1 MASLLHLLLLPCLLA
16 TAAAAD
22 LAPAPS
28 PSPPMPN
35 LTSILEKGEQ
45 YTTLL
50 RLLRSTGV
58 ADQLATQL
66 RNSYDGLTLFAP
78 NDNAFTKL
86 PAGAL
91 NGLGDQQQV
100 ELLLYHVVPRYY
112 SLATFKTASNPLR
125 TEASGPGGVYTVNV
139 TSSTGDDLVNVST
152 GVAAAVPISSTMF
165 AEFPLAVYSVDDV
178 LRPEQL
184 FGRAGEAASAPAP
197 GQAATAAGTTK
208 KKGAAKNDAA
218 AEPTA
223 APAPAGEEDDSAS
236 AAAGRGSVEW
246 RTAVAFA
253 LMAVVNLV
261 GAA

>member
-16 TAAAAD
+16 AAAAD

-28 PSPPMPN
+28 PSPPVPN

-58 ADQLATQL
+58 ADQLATQV
-66 RNSYDGLTLFAP
+66 RNSYDGLTVFAP

-86 PAGAL
+86 PASAL

-125 TEASGPGGVYTVNV
+125 TEASGPGGMYSVNV
-139 TSSTGDDLVNVST
+139 TTSTGDDLVNLST
-152 GVAAAVPISSTMF
+152 GVAAVPISSTMF

-184 FGRAGEAASAPAP
+184 FGRAGEAAPAPAP
-197 GQAATAAGTTK
+197 GQAATAAGTK
-208 KKGAAKNDAA
+208 KKNGAPKNDVA

-223 APAPAGEEDDSAS
+223 ATAPAEEGDDSAS

-246 RTAVAFA
+246 GTAVAFA